1 MIRDLAI
8 VIPTYNRSNFLNRAL
23 DFYERTEFQGCLY
36 VADGSSE
43 TYQYLNQQIISNRD
57 LKIKYF
63 HDQESVNEVIRISKI
78 KNNIIEKYV
87 TFAGDD
93 DFQLPLGLCHCVNFL
108 NNNQDYD
115 VCFGIKF
122 NFIMENDRP
131 KMNGLNLGHDW
142 DYNSS
147 SQRFLEY
154 MMTGNSTNY
163 SVHRKHIWDR
173 LFDKTDI
180 TTRYIGTELVMCSTT
195 AILSKIK
202 RLNRVVTLYEDSGL
216 SWPHEKCETG
226 CNLPP
231 LFQLVHSYEWIE
243 SVEKFRDYIVDL
255 LVKTENLCEYDA
267 IHVFNKGFA
276 FRLYSMLEGQFCY
289 KYGKEFTE
297 GHKEFVRQANKE
309 RDSGRIVF
317 FEEDVKFIQRSLDMD
332 LSCLN
337 LKS

>member
-1 MIRDLAI
+1 MLRDLGI
-8 VIPTYNRSNFLNRAL
+8 VIPTYNRSILLNRAL
-23 DFYERTEFQGCLY
+23 LFYERSKFNGCIY
-36 VADGSSE
+36 IVDGSNE
-43 TYQYLNQQIISNRD
+43 EEAKLNKECIDGKNLR
-57 LKIKYF
+57 IKYF
-63 HDQESVNEVIRISKI
+63 YDQESSNEVIRMSKI
-78 KNNIIEKYV
+78 NHLIAEKYI

-93 DFQLPLGLCHCVNFL
+93 DFQLPLGLCHCVHFL
-108 NNNQDYD
+108 NNNLDYD

-122 NFIMENDRP
+122 NFIVENDKL

-142 DYNSS
+142 DYNSP

-163 SVHRKHIWDR
+163 SVHRRFIWNR
-173 LFDKTDI
+173 LFDNIDI
-180 TTRYIGTELVMCSTT
+180 ITRYIGTELIMCSTT
-195 AILSKIK
+195 AIMSRIK
-202 RLNRVVTLYEDSGL
+202 RLNRIVTLYEDSGL
-216 SWPHEKCETG
+216 SWPHEKCDTG

-231 LFQLVHSYEWIE
+231 MFQLVHSHEWIE
-243 SVEKFRDYIVDL
+243 SVEKYREYIVDSL
-255 LVKTENLCEYDA
+255 MIAENLSKYDA
-267 IHVFNKGFA
+267 THIFNKGFA

-297 GHKEFVRQANKE
+297 GHKEFVKQANKE